1 MEQLGAALDG
11 DILSRRRYRPKKEGQ
26 TGFLMLEG
34 MVQAAI
40 GGPLESPPTSPTGD
54 NTAAFTR
61 TCTPSSSTSSL
72 PPAPCTPGPSSLP
85 ASARAASP
93 TGERCVVKVAA
104 PCALDARAFWA
115 VRFGEYLAFEAF
127 CAARRGRTVERTT
140 ETRGR
145 DAAGDEY
152 CERVVVVG
160 FEESPVPAP
169 LRPFFDA
176 ASIAPVVHTRGYASR
191 FDEAC
196 PLVMRTELPLLGDRA
211 FIRGMQWVQPAAD
224 NGGGGGCVVHSR
236 VELCVTMLG
245 AGGLVEKF
253 LEQKF
258 REEFEAT
265 GRRAEEFVA
274 ERGKAGGAPA
284 RPLRRRSSK
293 GARYGNVA
301 LDDDDGDA
309 DGGATAGGAG
319 SPEPVLMADLA
330 PPLPRKSAPAAA
342 AAAPEVVGDDDDGGA
357 VGCCG
362 ALPRALRRRFAR
374 RERELREVVVSTLD
388 GI

>member
-1 MEQLGAALDG
+1 M
-11 DILSRRRYRPKKEGQ
+11 
-26 TGFLMLEG
+26 
-34 MVQAAI
+34 
-40 GGPLESPPTSPTGD
+40 
-54 NTAAFTR
+54 
-61 TCTPSSSTSSL
+61 
-72 PPAPCTPGPSSLP
+72 
-85 ASARAASP
+85 
-93 TGERCVVKVAA
+93 AA

-330 PPLPRKSAPAAA
+330 PPLPRRARRRRRPRPRWLATTTTAAPPAAA
-342 AAAPEVVGDDDDGGA
+342 ARCRAPCAGGLRGAAG
-357 VGCCG
+357 
-362 ALPRALRRRFAR
+362 
-374 RERELREVVVSTLD
+374 LREVVVST
-388 GI
+388 

>member
-1 MEQLGAALDG
+1 M
-11 DILSRRRYRPKKEGQ
+11 
-26 TGFLMLEG
+26 
-34 MVQAAI
+34 
-40 GGPLESPPTSPTGD
+40 
-54 NTAAFTR
+54 
-61 TCTPSSSTSSL
+61 
-72 PPAPCTPGPSSLP
+72 
-85 ASARAASP
+85 
-93 TGERCVVKVAA
+93 
-104 PCALDARAFWA
+104 
-115 VRFGEYLAFEAF
+115 
-127 CAARRGRTVERTT
+127 
-140 ETRGR
+140 
-145 DAAGDEY
+145 
-152 CERVVVVG
+152 
-160 FEESPVPAP
+160 PAP

-265 GRRAEEFVA
+265 GRARRGVCGRARKSGRRAGAAAAAA
-274 ERGKAGGAPA
+274 EQQ
-284 RPLRRRSSK
+284 

-319 SPEPVLMADLA
+319 CPSP
-330 PPLPRKSAPAAA
+330 
-342 AAAPEVVGDDDDGGA
+342 
-357 VGCCG
+357 C
-362 ALPRALRRRFAR
+362 
-374 RERELREVVVSTLD
+374 
-388 GI
+388 

>member
-1 MEQLGAALDG
+1 MEKLGAALDG

-61 TCTPSSSTSSL
+61 TCTPSSSTSSR

-85 ASARAASP
+85 AERARRRRRASAASS
-93 TGERCVVKVAA
+93 RWRRR
-104 PCALDARAFWA
+104 ALDARAFWA
-115 VRFGEYLAFEAF
+115 VRERRVPRVRGVRARGAGGRSSGRRRR
-127 CAARRGRTVERTT
+127 AAR
-140 ETRGR
+140 R

-169 LRPFFDA
+169 QRPFFDA

-211 FIRGMQWVQPAAD
+211 FIRGMQWVQPAAEH
-224 NGGGGGCVVHSR
+224 GGGGGCVVHSR

-274 ERGKAGGAPA
+274 ERGKAGGARRGRCGGGAA
-284 RPLRRRSSK
+284 RARALRQRRARRRRRRRRRRRDRRRR
-293 GARYGNVA
+293 GLARA
-301 LDDDDGDA
+301 RA
-309 DGGATAGGAG
+309 DGR
-319 SPEPVLMADLA
+319 SP
-330 PPLPRKSAPAAA
+330 PPLPRKSVPA
-342 AAAPEVVGDDDDGGA
+342 DGGRRA
-357 VGCCG
+357 RGLRRRRRRRRRLLRPLG
-362 ALPRALRRRFAR
+362 GALRRRFAR
-374 RERELREVVVSTLD
+374 RERELRIERSSTLD